1 MRAHRV
7 SREDV
12 ALLRAISKQALQAL
26 LPPRR
31 LRSLSQAAIDLGV
44 SARAVRRMLEGGA
57 PVARAGHRGRGKA
70 ALVDPAAIR
79 GWLASR
85 HVAPADDAHLQAWE
99 VFVESSGPHKL
110 AVARAMMSV
119 WYRATTALLDV
130 AGAPELDVEPDY
142 IRRLKAILA

>member
-1 MRAHRV
+1 
-7 SREDV
+7 
-12 ALLRAISKQALQAL
+12 
-26 LPPRR
+26 
-31 LRSLSQAAIDLGV
+31 
-44 SARAVRRMLEGGA
+44 MLEGCA

-85 HVAPADDAHLQAWE
+85 HVAPADDAHLQAFAAMVPETVAAAAWE